1 MEEVREEEV
10 ICTRSG
16 GGWMTGGWV
25 TFRQEFSQLLT
36 GCEGEKV
43 GEWSGARLHAELD
56 ISGSWRRDI
65 FGDTVPISEAR
76 LEDLDLSLG
85 DLKSLDLGGMA
96 GA

>member
-1 MEEVREEEV
+1 MKLSNPAQRL
-10 ICTRSG
+10 G
-16 GGWMTGGWV
+16 AA
-25 TFRQEFSQLLT
+25 L
-36 GCEGEKV
+36 EGREKV